1 MENKNN
7 RLAKENNALK
17 AMISQKD
24 QAQEDILKRTV
35 KAEYSQILSYKEM
48 LKTIESSIQVL
59 EQSVAECKKI
69 QETMLKNRRI
79 LSDSTNLLKNENF
92 RMKDNSFDDSQ
103 RFQVKPKDR
112 RRKEIVEEKDIIQ
125 INDTGKTKGPRK
137 RAKKRI
143 EENLF
148 NK

>member
-7 RLAKENNALK
+7 RLIKENNALK

-59 EQSVAECKKI
+59 EQSVSECKKI
-69 QETMLKNRRI
+69 QETMLKNRRK

-92 RMKDNSFDDSQ
+92 RMKDNSFEDSQ
-103 RFQVKPKDR
+103 RFQLKPKDR
-112 RRKEIVEEKDIIQ
+112 RKKEIIEENDIIQ

-137 RAKKRI
+137 RAEKRI